1 MEQWGLIVLVVI
13 VVIVLEVLRA
23 DSNKNKKENTSELK
37 VYPYN

>member
-23 DSNKNKKENTSELK
+23 ESNKKQKENTS
-37 VYPYN
+37 